1 MAASPTTQDEM
12 ERRGRVLPNGRHILP
27 TRRPS
32 AVGTAPA
39 AFGSSNNIQP
49 YTVLSSPSPGPHVFS
64 ATQHTNNAQA
74 ISHGNPSKALPAL
87 QAPAMKRQISTP
99 HINNAAASPYSSQK
113 EAEEDRLQA
122 LMYIGQGSL
131 RLYDSRLQEAEES
144 YVPSDR
150 HHFRHKEVH
159 SSQAQEF
166 QPQNSVTQ
174 SPGEEAIG
182 SGEST
187 QEELYLTQHKELQQ
201 VADQGPGQIID
212 AEDCVD
218 SSTPSTP
225 ASSDNIPRATV
236 AKGKGKGVDKPRP
249 YPDGVKYRCEKCG
262 RQFSRKDNLR
272 QHDRN
277 VHKCSTNRRKPG
289 AGHIKFKS
297 TFELRS
303 VFELSSIC
311 ELSSFF
317 KHCDWE
323 QVLGC

>member
-12 ERRGRVLPNGRHILP
+12 ERRGQVLPNGRHILP

-49 YTVLSSPSPGPHVFS
+49 YTVLSSPSPGPYVFS
-64 ATQHTNNAQA
+64 ATQNTKNAQA
-74 ISHGNPSKALPAL
+74 ISQGNPSKALPAL

-99 HINNAAASPYSSQK
+99 YINNAAASPYSSQK

-122 LMYIGQGSL
+122 LMYIGQESL

-174 SPGEEAIG
+174 SPGEKAIG
-182 SGEST
+182 SGDST

-236 AKGKGKGVDKPRP
+236 VKGKGKGVDKPRP
-249 YPDGVKYRCEKCG
+249 YPCPKCNCRPYIRKDHLVRHDKIAHRDGVKYRCEKCG

-277 VHKCSTNRRKPG
+277 IHKVEDDSSQPPPAKRRK
-289 AGHIKFKS
+289 
-297 TFELRS
+297 LN
-303 VFELSSIC
+303 
-311 ELSSFF
+311 
-317 KHCDWE
+317 
-323 QVLGC
+323 